1 MTRDRSQV
9 IGTALAVAWLVGFTM
24 IDLFATGHVVLSPLF
39 ALAPIFAAAVLPA
52 APTALFAALA
62 VVLSIASGFWSNA
75 WDDPQQTVRVV
86 DVTLVSFVAVIV
98 AAVRVRREQR
108 HERVSEIA
116 EVAQRTVLPVLPK
129 RVRDVGIAVRYVS
142 AAEDTVVGG
151 DLYDCYYSDR
161 QMRFL
166 VGDVCGKGIAAV
178 EHAARVIRAY
188 RQAAATQETLAAV
201 AEEMDEY
208 LARFFDDEEFVT
220 ACLVDTTE
228 PDKLTVVS
236 CGHPPAMLVRA
247 DGSMKLLEA
256 PTGLPLGLGG
266 GYDEQTYPWHSGD
279 RLLMY
284 TDGLSEARDQRGEF
298 LPLPPLRWVVS
309 ADGLDDALDHL
320 LEAVRRH
327 VPAGRMQDDLAVV
340 LLENIL
346 ADDRQPVEPGVE
358 AATRTP
364 PRPLTA
370 VPQQANRGLAR
381 AAVPPVSEAELV
393 APSAAESA
401 EQV

>member
-1 MTRDRSQV
+1 M
-9 IGTALAVAWLVGFTM
+9 
-24 IDLFATGHVVLSPLF
+24 
-39 ALAPIFAAAVLPA
+39 
-52 APTALFAALA
+52 FAALA
-62 VVLSIASGFWSNA
+62 VALSIASGFWSNA

-98 AAVRVRREQR
+98 AAVPVRREQR

-142 AAEDTVVGG
+142 AAEDTV

-201 AEEMDEY
+201 VEEMDEY

-284 TDGLSEARDQRGEF
+284 TDGLSEARDQRGSF
-298 LPLPPLRWVVS
+298 SRCRRCAGWFQPMVS
-309 ADGLDDALDHL
+309 TTPWTTSW
-320 LEAVRRH
+320 RRSAATSR
-327 VPAGRMQDDLAVV
+327 PGACRMTWPWCSW
-340 LLENIL
+340 ENIL

-358 AATRTP
+358 AATGP
-364 PRPLTA
+364 PRPLRRW
-370 VPQQANRGLAR
+370 PQPGEPRACEGCGSAGVRGQ
-381 AAVPPVSEAELV
+381 LV